1 MNIIDSNRDSISK
14 ISNELNKPKI
24 SVVLIHHVQCGH
36 CINLKPTWE
45 RFKELNKNKPFKI
58 IDIEAN
64 ELSKLD
70 HPIKN
75 TINGFPTI
83 MKVKNGKVD
92 ENFVEERTL
101 DNINAFANNN
111 VKKKLN
117 NLNSKINKENNKTKK
132 KQPNKKGKTGKNKM
146 VKNKM
151 VKNKTG
157 KKVKKGKGKK

>member
-117 NLNSKINKENNKTKK
+117 NLNSKIKKTKGKNKTK
-132 KQPNKKGKTGKNKM
+132 NKKS
-146 VKNKM
+146 
-151 VKNKTG
+151 NKTG
-157 KKVKKGKGKK
+157 KKSNKTGKKPKSKKVRGKR